1 MTSIGNILK
10 LPCKQSFVSISKISL
25 GEETGL
31 TGREK
36 KAIEVQEVFTSFTY
50 IFKVH
55 PDQIIFSFYS
65 LAFSFSQLAYRYIGT
80 GMYFPSSYQLFQGA
94 ISHIFNILVVF
105 LVQAVFFWVQAIGS
119 CLNPGLLLCAYSSK
133 RVLIVARNSSFFRE
147 SNCFEFSFL
156 D

>member
-10 LPCKQSFVSISKISL
+10 LSCKQSFVSISKISL
-25 GEETGL
+25 AEGTGL
-31 TGREK
+31 TGKEK

-65 LAFSFSQLAYRYIGT
+65 LTFSFSQLAYRYIGT
-80 GMYFPSSYQLFQGA
+80 SMYFPSSHQLFQGA
-94 ISHIFNILVVF
+94 ISHIFNILLVF

-119 CLNPGLLLCAYSSK
+119 CLNPGLLLCAYS
-133 RVLIVARNSSFFRE
+133 R
-147 SNCFEFSFL
+147 
-156 D
+156 